1 MKDVANAPE
10 IKRLES
16 MREMQPYN
24 NPTRAMFIGAP
35 GKVGYLRLGF
45 EIDAWGKSILRDHER
60 IAPLIVQQ
68 ELYCDE
74 GMPEM
79 PVVYIISSGGPN
91 VEATATN
98 RISRCVEA
106 LLAMSQQEQRPRLL
120 K

>member
-35 GKVGYLRLGF
+35 GKLGF
-45 EIDAWGKSILRDHER
+45 LR
-60 IAPLIVQQ
+60 
-68 ELYCDE
+68 
-74 GMPEM
+74 PEAA
-79 PVVYIISSGGPN
+79 
-91 VEATATN
+91 ATATN
-98 RISRCVEA
+98 RISRCAGA

>member
-91 VEATATN
+91 VDGDRYEQDIEMPGLFWPCHN
-98 RISRCVEA
+98 RSSDQDC
-106 LLAMSQQEQRPRLL
+106 
-120 K
+120 

>member
-45 EIDAWGKSILRDHER
+45 EIDAWGKKHI
-60 IAPLIVQQ
+60 
-68 ELYCDE
+68 
-74 GMPEM
+74 
-79 PVVYIISSGGPN
+79 
-91 VEATATN
+91 T
-98 RISRCVEA
+98 
-106 LLAMSQQEQRPRLL
+106 RP
-120 K
+120 

>member
-45 EIDAWGKSILRDHER
+45 EIDAWGKSI
-60 IAPLIVQQ
+60 
-68 ELYCDE
+68 
-74 GMPEM
+74 
-79 PVVYIISSGGPN
+79 
-91 VEATATN
+91 
-98 RISRCVEA
+98 
-106 LLAMSQQEQRPRLL
+106 
-120 K
+120 

>member
-79 PVVYIISSGGPN
+79 PVVYIISSGGPQCRRRPLRTGYRD
-91 VEATATN
+91 ASRLFWPCHN
-98 RISRCVEA
+98 RSSDQDC
-106 LLAMSQQEQRPRLL
+106 
-120 K
+120 